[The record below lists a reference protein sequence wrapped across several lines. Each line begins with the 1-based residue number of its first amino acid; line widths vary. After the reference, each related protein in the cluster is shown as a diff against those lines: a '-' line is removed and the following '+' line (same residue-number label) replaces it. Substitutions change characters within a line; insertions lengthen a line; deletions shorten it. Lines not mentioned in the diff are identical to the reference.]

1 MVGVVVTGH
10 GGFAAGMAANVKML
24 AGSDAELKAVDF
36 ADGMD
41 VEVFE
46 KQLAE
51 AIDSYA
57 DCEAVLVLADIAGGT
72 PYNRAAGLSMT
83 RPKVRVIS
91 GLNSS
96 MLMDLCMRNITGD
109 ECPDVDALAA
119 DIMQTGHEN
128 IGKLCW
134 RFPPSRRRTRT
145 VSEGRNAMKPIKAV
159 IFDMDG
165 VLIDSEPV
173 YLHHQ
178 YTHLKPSYPW
188 ITLESMYPLVGIS
201 GQEYMPFM
209 AKLCRRTDDA
219 AFRQEMDAMNAGC
232 RVYYPDILRKEVRPL
247 LHELKQ
253 MGLQVALASS
263 SSRECIEQVLTQCKI
278 RELFDCIVSGHEFT
292 HSKPDPEIYRFT
304 MDKLK
309 RRPEECLIVEDSTY
323 GVQAGTAAGGVVAAL
338 RDERFPFD
346 QRAAQLH
353 IDSLAELPA
362 LAACGG
368 KRIRAAFFDVDGTL
382 ITVGGHRM
390 PPSVAPALQALQRSG
405 VQVFLCTGRH
415 ALEIEE
421 ENMLPGI
428 TVDGAVYMNGQLCEL
443 QGQIV
448 RETPIPARD
457 LSALKQFLQ
466 KKNCSCIFLEKD
478 RMYANCVDSRMEV
491 EQAKIGTA
499 VPAVRDISDLENRRI
514 YQVIPFVNE
523 EEEEE
528 LLRQMPHCRTKRWG
542 DAVVDL
548 MSRTGGKENGIRALC
563 AAIGITTEETIAFGD
578 ADNDLE
584 MLQLA
589 GIGVA
594 MGNALPQVRACADMV
609 TDTVENDGIAHALR
623 RLKLIE

>member
-1 MVGVVVTGH
+1 
-10 GGFAAGMAANVKML
+10 
-24 AGSDAELKAVDF
+24 
-36 ADGMD
+36 
-41 VEVFE
+41 
-46 KQLAE
+46 
-51 AIDSYA
+51 
-57 DCEAVLVLADIAGGT
+57 
-72 PYNRAAGLSMT
+72 
-83 RPKVRVIS
+83 
-91 GLNSS
+91 
-96 MLMDLCMRNITGD
+96 
-109 ECPDVDALAA
+109 
-119 DIMQTGHEN
+119 
-128 IGKLCW
+128 
-134 RFPPSRRRTRT
+134 
-145 VSEGRNAMKPIKAV
+145 MKPIKAV

-178 YTHLKPSYPW
+178 YTHLKSLYPW

-209 AKLCRRTDDA
+209 AKLCRRTDDT

-232 RVYYPDILRKEVRPL
+232 QVYYPDILRKEVRPL

-292 HSKPDPEIYRFT
+292 RSKPDPEIYRFT
-304 MDKLK
+304 MDKLGRK
-309 RRPEECLIVEDSTY
+309 PEECLIVEDSTY

-346 QRAAQLH
+346 QHAAQLH

-382 ITVGGHRM
+382 ITVGGHRL
-390 PPSVAPALQALQRSG
+390 PPGVAPALQALQRSG

-448 RETPIPARD
+448 RETPIPAGD

-466 KKNCSCIFLEKD
+466 KKE
-478 RMYANCVDSRMEV
+478 
-491 EQAKIGTA
+491 
-499 VPAVRDISDLENRRI
+499 
-514 YQVIPFVNE
+514 
-523 EEEEE
+523 
-528 LLRQMPHCRTKRWG
+528 
-542 DAVVDL
+542 
-548 MSRTGGKENGIRALC
+548 
-563 AAIGITTEETIAFGD
+563 
-578 ADNDLE
+578 
-584 MLQLA
+584 LQL
-589 GIGVA
+589 
-594 MGNALPQVRACADMV
+594 
-609 TDTVENDGIAHALR
+609 HFS
-623 RLKLIE
+623 